1 METYPL
7 FLIEINAWFALL
19 NHSSRTLTLEIAI
32 HF

>member
-7 FLIEINAWFALL
+7 FLTEINAWFALL
-19 NHSSRTLTLEIAI
+19 SHSSRTLALEIAI